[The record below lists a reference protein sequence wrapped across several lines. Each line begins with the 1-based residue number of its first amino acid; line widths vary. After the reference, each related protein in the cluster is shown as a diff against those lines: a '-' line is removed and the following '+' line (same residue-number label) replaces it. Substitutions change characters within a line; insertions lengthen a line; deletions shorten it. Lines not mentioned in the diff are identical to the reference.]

1 MRSWLDPIRNVFRPR
16 PSRPRVRTRK
26 PAVEPLEDR
35 CVPAAVTEFPIP
47 TAASAA
53 TAITRAADG
62 NLWFTEFNAD
72 RIGRITPSGTVTEF
86 TLPAGSGPLDL
97 ITGPDGRIYFT
108 ERFAD
113 RIGRLNPLAGSNAA
127 IQASFSDTFT
137 TGITAG
143 SGPTNITAGPDANL
157 WFTEFNTDSVA
168 RLTLATGAVT
178 EFAVPGA
185 GSGPAGITNGPDGA
199 LWFTEA
205 GSGEIGRITTAGV
218 VTNEFP
224 LLIATSD
231 PEGITLGPDGA
242 LWFAETGADRIGRIS
257 NAGAFS
263 ITEFPLPLGA
273 VPSGIARG
281 PDGNLWFAEAG
292 LDRIGRITTAGVV
305 TEFSSGIT
313 PGAQPN
319 GVALGPDSNIWF
331 TENTG
336 NRIGRLF
343 VLVPSGV
350 PVNTT
355 AVTRFTGPVATFT
368 DGDPNSVPA
377 DFRVTINWGDGTPL
391 DTTTGTVTRAGAV
404 FTVTAGHTYLHPGAF
419 PVSVTILDAAD
430 NRPATV
436 GTTAA
441 VGPFTPRPLVFT
453 PVATGDVNGDGVAD
467 RIVGARSGRPRV
479 RVFNGRTGALHASF
493 FAYPRGSPFGVLV
506 ATADVNGDGRF
517 EVLTRQAAGGSR
529 LIKVFD
535 GATGKLLS
543 SFRAI
548 PRDPTPKVFF
558 ILADSNND
566 GRLDLT
572 VLTRVGR
579 KRVTKVFDLLTGALI
594 GPS

>member
-1 MRSWLDPIRNVFRPR
+1 MRSWLDPIRTVLRLR
-16 PSRPRVRTRK
+16 PSRPRVPTRK

-35 CVPAAVTEFPIP
+35 YVPAAATEFPIP
-47 TAASAA
+47 TAASGP
-53 TAITRAADG
+53 TAITRGADG

-86 TLPAGSGPLDL
+86 TLPAGKGPLA
-97 ITGPDGRIYFT
+97 ITTAPDGRVYFT

-113 RIGRLNPLAGSNAA
+113 RIGRLNPLAGSTAA
-127 IQASFSDTFT
+127 IQASFTDTFPT
-137 TGITAG
+137 AITAG
-143 SGPTNITAGPDANL
+143 SGPTNITAGPDGNL
-157 WFTEFNTDSVA
+157 WFTEFNIDRVA
-168 RLTLATGAVT
+168 RLNLETGVVT
-178 EFAVPGA
+178 EFTVPGA
-185 GSGPAGITNGPDGA
+185 GSGPAGITSGPDGA

-224 LLIATSD
+224 LPMATSD
-231 PEGITLGPDGA
+231 PEGITLGPDGG
-242 LWFAETGADRIGRIS
+242 LWFTETGADRIGRIS
-257 NAGAFS
+257 TAGALS
-263 ITEFPLPLGA
+263 TPDFPLPLGA
-273 VPSGIARG
+273 APSGIGRG
-281 PDGNLWFAEAG
+281 PDGNLWFAEGG
-292 LDRIGRITTAGVV
+292 LDRIGRITPAGVV
-305 TEFSSGIT
+305 TEFRSGIT
-313 PGAQPN
+313 AGAQPS
-319 GVALGPDSNIWF
+319 GIALGPDGNIWF

-343 VLVPSGV
+343 VLVPGGV
-350 PVNTT
+350 PVQTT

-377 DFRVTINWGDGTPL
+377 DFRVTINWGDGTPP

-404 FTVTAGHTYLHPGAF
+404 FTVTAGHTYLHAGAF
-419 PVSVTILDAAD
+419 PISVTILDVAD

-441 VGPFTPRPLVFT
+441 VGPFTPRPLVFK

-467 RIVGARSGRPRV
+467 RIVGARSGPPRV
-479 RVFNGRTGALHASF
+479 RVFNGHTAARPASF
-493 FAYPRGSPFGVLV
+493 FAYGRGSPFGVLV

-529 LIKVFD
+529 LIQVFD

-543 SFRAI
+543 RFRAI
-548 PRDPTPKVFF
+548 PGDPTRKVSFT
-558 ILADSNND
+558 LADGNND

-579 KRVTKVFDLLTGALI
+579 KRVTKVFDLLTGGLVA
-594 GPS
+594 PP